1 MTPTAHGSITH
12 ALTDGQVIAM
22 VKNGIDDDTI
32 AQTVR
37 NAKAVNFDLSA
48 AGRQR
53 LTAGGVSSTIVSA
66 MKARAAG
73 GK

>member
-1 MTPTAHGSITH
+1 
-12 ALTDGQVIAM
+12 M